1 MYLNQNVSIKNNLS
15 ILLES
20 CLHGPHT
27 SRLGGYTLEKLL
39 TIDTDLAK
47 LFLRWMRN
55 DLMFTSLYLTVSSP
69 ISSSIVEIWGRR
81 RKTFSVLVNFKVS
94 ISTKASI
101 AVSLTPGGVD
111 LTPGGVDSSSILGVP
126 IQVNPNWSTYL
137 PLEST
142 ELVVVLE
149 LPMSCLLPCSLLLK
163 NS

>member
-101 AVSLTPGGVD
+101 VVSLTPGGVD
-111 LTPGGVDSSSILGVP
+111 LTAGGVDSSSISGVP

-142 ELVVVLE
+142 
-149 LPMSCLLPCSLLLK
+149 
-163 NS
+163 